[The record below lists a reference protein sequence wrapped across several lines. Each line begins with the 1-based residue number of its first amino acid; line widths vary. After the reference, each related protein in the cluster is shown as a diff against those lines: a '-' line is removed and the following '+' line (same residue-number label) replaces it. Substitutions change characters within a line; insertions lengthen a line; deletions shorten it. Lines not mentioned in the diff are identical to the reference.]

1 MRWFSCCFTLLQDQ
15 AFSCSI
21 RTVKVLTLTM
31 RAQRDLTD
39 SAECTMALECLC
51 AKQLRPKKDLY
62 DAAKLS
68 DVGGR
73 SIAVTFVMANLFYE
87 SSMCANLSI
96 DKAFPFCPDTDGEG
110 YVIGGPSV
118 AALVV
123 SCGLGSHKSLFTLG
137 GVAGE
142 AIHVWR
148 PLRCGSFAVTAGN
161 SVYRLSSAVA
171 DLEPDFDPQ
180 QQEGVAM
187 PTSIWDVKEGILQF
201 HFGLVNGFIRIQ
213 GYTP

>member
-1 MRWFSCCFTLLQDQ
+1 
-15 AFSCSI
+15 
-21 RTVKVLTLTM
+21 
-31 RAQRDLTD
+31 
-39 SAECTMALECLC
+39 MALDCLH

-73 SIAVTFVMANLFYE
+73 SIAITSVMANVFYE

-96 DKAFPFCPDTDGEG
+96 DKAFSFCPDTDGEG

-123 SCGLGSHKSLFTLG
+123 SCGPGSHKSLFTLG
-137 GVAGE
+137 ECLLGGVPGE

-148 PLRCGSFAVTAGN
+148 SLRCGSFAVLRAT
-161 SVYRLSSAVA
+161 
-171 DLEPDFDPQ
+171 PP
-180 QQEGVAM
+180 QEGAAM

>member
-1 MRWFSCCFTLLQDQ
+1 
-15 AFSCSI
+15 
-21 RTVKVLTLTM
+21 
-31 RAQRDLTD
+31 
-39 SAECTMALECLC
+39 MALECLR

-123 SCGLGSHKSLFTLG
+123 SCG
-137 GVAGE
+137 
-142 AIHVWR
+142 HVWR
-148 PLRCGSFAVTAGN
+148 PLFIDYQV
-161 SVYRLSSAVA
+161 L
-171 DLEPDFDPQ
+171 LL
-180 QQEGVAM
+180 
-187 PTSIWDVKEGILQF
+187 IWSLTLT
-201 HFGLVNGFIRIQ
+201 HSNRRA
-213 GYTP
+213 